1 MNSSLRTR
9 LGSAR
14 WIFHAVAFALPL
26 FVQAQTAPALKPT
39 SSSSTTSSSGD
50 ETVQLKEFVV
60 SDSAD
65 LGYSTPNAIGLTR
78 SNEALIDTPQTI
90 NVLNQQFLQDFNP
103 VELADVYQY
112 VAGVTIESNVGDST
126 MIRGYTVRD
135 QFTDG
140 MVDNQ
145 NQSQM
150 GAEPYQYER
159 IEVLKGPAGLVYGS
173 TAIGGLTNRVRKAPN
188 WRRRGEIAFTFGDYN
203 QTKTE
208 FDYNTPLGKRVAVR
222 LIATY
227 RDDDLVNGVHTR
239 FSYQNRWN
247 INPSMLVKLNAKS
260 QLRFFGEF
268 LEEKAHKHWGENGMF
283 ATVTVP
289 TQRTVAAATN
299 FARLG
304 EREAQFGLTHDQGG
318 ITTWGL
324 LPRDFTFSEQQAMGK
339 NIKQAGGAFYEGKIG
354 DDLLLRAGGQ
364 ISFWDHFVEDVIPVG
379 MAGNNHEMTRI
390 WRTIENVD
398 RYSVAAIDATYS
410 FNLLGS
416 RHKLFAVNQ
425 YQYRNLFQ
433 RIYSMNPARPI
444 QNIDLF
450 NPVYTGYDPFD
461 KVRTNQQRGHAP
473 NYAFGF
479 KDHIKFL
486 GDKLQV
492 AGGPRYDWYKSRTN
506 NEINGVPG
514 TLSKGKNWTYNYG
527 AVLKP
532 NKTYSFF
539 FGHSETYAPNT
550 AVNPDRTTFS
560 PQIGSVNEF
569 GIKMAFLDGRI
580 AGTISTYKLRLEHI
594 ILNDPDPV
602 RAAAGWRVDS
612 GFQETK
618 GYEADVYFQITRS
631 WQLNLGGSDIDVQTP
646 NGIFPRGSAKKTA
659 NFATSYRF
667 TQGKLKGLAFGAGGA
682 YKGPFNVETPALT
695 DRIARY
701 YLPSYATANGW
712 VSYAWQKYR
721 FQLNVTNLTDEWYLL
736 RSVSKEQILQGPVRS
751 WRFRIVRSF

>member
-1 MNSSLRTR
+1 MKSPLR
-9 LGSAR
+9 SAR
-14 WIFHAVAFALPL
+14 KAHPPLLACLLATAACLPAA
-26 FVQAQTAPALKPT
+26 AQSAKP
-39 SSSSTTSSSGD
+39 SSAAND
-50 ETVQLKEFVV
+50 EEAVQLKEFVV
-60 SDSAD
+60 TDSAD

-78 SNEALIDTPQTI
+78 SNEALIDVPQVI
-90 NVLNQQFLQDFNP
+90 NVLNQQLLLDFNP
-103 VELADVYQY
+103 VELADVYQF

-173 TAIGGLTNRVRKAPN
+173 TAIGGLTNRVRKAPQ

-227 RDDDLVNGVHTR
+227 RNDDLVNGVHTR

-247 INPSMLVKLNAKS
+247 LNPSLLVKLGARS

-268 LEEKAHKHWGENGMF
+268 LRENAHKHWGENGMF
-283 ATVTVP
+283 ATVTNP
-289 TQRTVAAATN
+289 AQRTVAAAAN

-304 EREAQFGLTHDQGG
+304 DRVVQFGVPQAQGG

-324 LPRDFTFSEQQAMGK
+324 LPRDFTFSEQQAHGT
-339 NIKQAGGAFYEGKIG
+339 NIKHAGGAFYEAKFG

-364 ISFWDHFVEDVIPVG
+364 ISYWDHFVEDVIPVG
-379 MAGNNHEMTRI
+379 MAGNNHEMTRT
-390 WRTIENVD
+390 WRTIENFD

-433 RIYSMNPARPI
+433 RIYSMNPSHPI
-444 QNIDLF
+444 QNLDIF
-450 NPVYTGYDPFD
+450 NPVYTGYDPAG
-461 KVRTNQQRGHAP
+461 KQRTNQQRGHAP

-479 KDHIKFL
+479 KDHVKFL

-527 AVLKP
+527 AVFKP
-532 NKTYSFF
+532 NKTYSLF

-569 GIKMAFLDGRI
+569 GLKMAFFDGRI
-580 AGTISTYKLRLEHI
+580 AGTLSTYKLRLEHI

-618 GYEADVYFQITRS
+618 GYEADVYLQITRA

-646 NGIFPRGSAKKTA
+646 NGIFPRGSAKRTA
-659 NFATSYRF
+659 NFVTSYRF
-667 TQGKLKGLAFGAGGA
+667 SEGPLKGLAFGAGGA
-682 YKGPFNVETPALT
+682 YKGAFNVETPALT
-695 DRIARY
+695 DRLARF
-701 YLPSYATANGW
+701 YLPSYATANGFA
-712 VSYAWQKYR
+712 SYTWKQYR

-751 WRFRIVRSF
+751 WRIRVARSF